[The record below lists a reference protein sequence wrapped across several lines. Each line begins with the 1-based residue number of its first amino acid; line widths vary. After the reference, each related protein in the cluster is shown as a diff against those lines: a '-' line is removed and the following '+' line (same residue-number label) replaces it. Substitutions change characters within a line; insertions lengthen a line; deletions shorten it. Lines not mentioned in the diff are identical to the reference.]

1 MQIQNRCKIINGI
14 FVIISKFTI
23 SLQQKNHVIFVQN
36 NNIDNNM
43 NNISRIS
50 PREAYA
56 AYIMGSVLVDVR
68 DAKEVAAKSAEVNHL
83 VSLPFAELD
92 RRYTELPVNR
102 PVVVISAAGI
112 KSREAAKFLA
122 EKGYTS
128 VSSLDGGLEAWEE
141 EGLPIR

>member
-1 MQIQNRCKIINGI
+1 
-14 FVIISKFTI
+14 
-23 SLQQKNHVIFVQN
+23 
-36 NNIDNNM
+36 M